1 MAAAKAHKK
10 RTNPKKHAQKQDT
23 SAGKDVIYG
32 QHLRAI
38 FGQFGH
44 TEPGGAD
51 LKSVPAIFGHANAGA
66 TLNFCGKADLQ
77 QIKTAADKLGM
88 AFGLSTGPLL
98 SSC

>member
-1 MAAAKAHKK
+1 MA
-10 RTNPKKHAQKQDT
+10 N
-23 SAGKDVIYG
+23 IYG
-32 QHLRAI
+32 R
-38 FGQFGH
+38 FSVSSV
-44 TEPGGAD
+44 TPSRD

-88 AFGLSTGPLL
+88 AFGLSTDPLL